1 MKLALF
7 AGVFGYGCGLSFGG
21 GMLIFKFSTF
31 FFLFV
36 MTGVT
41 SDELGFKLVTGV
53 VVSFSFIDW

>member
-1 MKLALF
+1 M
-7 AGVFGYGCGLSFGG
+7 SFGG

-41 SDELGFKLVTGV
+41 SEELGFKLVTGV
-53 VVSFSFIDW
+53 VVSLSFIDW